1 MSRPEEA
8 EESAST
14 PEAEPAEATEDA
26 PTDAATAE
34 SKSEAEAEAPAP
46 EPSAEEADAAAE
58 AAIASAKE
66 DAAAKE
72 APKKKKVT
80 ASGKGVQAG
89 RQGGKIRRVLVVED
103 SPPLRRMIEKLLHA
117 DGFEVQVAENGE
129 AAHKKLNSSEIAF
142 DLMLLDIMMPGM
154 DGIQLMAQL
163 KKEEFD
169 RIPPVVICSSR
180 SDRETIQLVGRLGAV
195 GYILKPFKTE
205 TVLGKVHDAL
215 GIDADA

>member
-8 EESAST
+8 EESANTS
-14 PEAEPAEATEDA
+14 EAEPAEATEDA
-26 PTDAATAE
+26 PAEAATAE
-34 SKSEAEAEAPAP
+34 SKSDADADAPPP

-72 APKKKKVT
+72 APKKKVT

-129 AAHKKLNSSEIAF
+129 VAHKKLNDSETAF

-215 GIDADA
+215 GIEADA